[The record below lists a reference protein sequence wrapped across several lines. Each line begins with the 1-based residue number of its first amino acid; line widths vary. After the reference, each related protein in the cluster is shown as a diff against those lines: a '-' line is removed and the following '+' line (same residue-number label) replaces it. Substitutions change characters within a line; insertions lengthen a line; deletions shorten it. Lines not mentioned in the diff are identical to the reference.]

1 MTGFDVT
8 ACAEDFWKAVGE
20 PEAYPRSLERSIC
33 RAFAVFIVKVPNLD
47 VQAVNEHLKQRRLPW
62 EMDVAPRRLRAC
74 LLARAGMGWVFLDGA
89 DPPDQMRFSLAHEMA
104 HFLLDHLAPRR
115 LALATLG
122 NSILDVLD
130 GRRQPTPAE
139 QLHGLL
145 RDIPLGRFSHF
156 MERDAAGSKPNLETL
171 DAEDRADLLALELLA
186 PLASVRTTL
195 AAQGHRWSHIQAGQ
209 IAAVL
214 VSEFGLPASI
224 AASYARHLLARHTPP
239 LTFRQ
244 WLTQKSS

>member
-130 GRRQPTPAE
+130 GRRQPAFLTLWNATQPVPSRTWKPWMPKTEPTCWPWNFWLRWPAFA
-139 QLHGLL
+139 LRWPP
-145 RDIPLGRFSHF
+145 RDIAGRTSRPVKLPPFSFPNSAFPPRLPL
-156 MERDAAGSKPNLETL
+156 L
-171 DAEDRADLLALELLA
+171 
-186 PLASVRTTL
+186 
-195 AAQGHRWSHIQAGQ
+195 
-209 IAAVL
+209 
-214 VSEFGLPASI
+214 
-224 AASYARHLLARHTPP
+224 TPVTYWP
-239 LTFRQ
+239 GTRRRSLFVNG
-244 WLTQKSS
+244 